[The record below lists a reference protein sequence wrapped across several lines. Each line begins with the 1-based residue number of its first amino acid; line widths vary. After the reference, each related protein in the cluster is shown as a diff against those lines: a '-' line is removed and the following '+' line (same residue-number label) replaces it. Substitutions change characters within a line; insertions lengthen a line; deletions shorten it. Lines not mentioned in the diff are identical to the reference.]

1 MSPTAVAII
10 GASGYTGAELIRLL
24 LAHPHVRIT
33 GLFAHRN
40 AGEAIDDIFQQ
51 FRGHLSMPLQPL
63 SLDGVAAV
71 AEVAFCALPHGQS
84 AAVAAGL
91 LERGLAVI
99 DLSADFRLRNKADYA
114 AWYGTPDLPEH
125 PAPDLLSKAVY
136 GLPERYRE
144 HIKSA
149 RLVACP
155 GCYPTA
161 AILAIAPLI
170 ERGLVAADSLIIDA
184 KSGASGAGRSPSQ
197 ATHLPEAGEGV
208 RAYKIAGS
216 HRHTGEMEQEITALC
231 GHDVAL
237 MFTPH
242 LLPMSRGILSCVY
255 ATPTNSECEAAVYR
269 GALVEAYD
277 REPFMVVLPEGRL
290 PDTAQVRASNFAH
303 IAVAYDRR
311 ARKVLALA
319 AIDNLVKGA
328 AGQAVQCLN
337 LMRGYDETT
346 GLMAMPV
353 FP

>member
-1 MSPTAVAII
+1 MTPTAVAIL

-24 LAHPHVRIT
+24 LAHPHVRIA
-33 GLFAHRN
+33 GLFAHRS
-40 AGEAIDDIFQQ
+40 AGEAIDDVFPQL
-51 FRGHLSMPLQPL
+51 RGHLSMPLQPL
-63 SLDGVAAV
+63 SADRVAKV

-84 AAVAAGL
+84 AVIAAEL
-91 LERGLAVI
+91 LARGVAVI
-99 DLSADFRLRNKADYA
+99 DLSADFRLRDPAAYA
-114 AWYGTPDLPEH
+114 AWYGTPELPEH
-125 PAPDLLSKAVY
+125 PAPALLAEAVY

-144 HIKSA
+144 RIKNA

-161 AILAIAPLI
+161 TLLAIAPLV
-170 ERGLVAADSLIIDA
+170 ERGLITADSLIIDA

-216 HRHTGEMEQEITALC
+216 HRHTGEIEQEIAALC
-231 GHDVAL
+231 GRDVAL
-237 MFTPH
+237 TFTPH

-255 ATPTNSECEAAVYR
+255 ATPTDSERDAAVYR
-269 GALVEAYD
+269 DALAEAYE
-277 REPFMVVLPEGRL
+277 REPFIVVLPPGHL

-311 ARKVLALA
+311 ARRVLALS

-337 LMRGYDETT
+337 LMRGFTETA
-346 GLMAMPV
+346 GLMATPV